1 MSHPAN
7 ATRTAQTNQ
16 NNTKKWEKVAGFVT
30 IYYTFVELN
39 KITKV
44 TYIENLFSVQAGET
58 T

>member
-1 MSHPAN
+1 MQHVQHKQI
-7 ATRTAQTNQ
+7 RTIQ
-16 NNTKKWEKVAGFVT
+16 WEKVAGFGT

-39 KITKV
+39 LITKV

>member
-16 NNTKKWEKVAGFVT
+16 NNTVGKVAGFGT

-39 KITKV
+39 
-44 TYIENLFSVQAGET
+44 
-58 T
+58 